1 MGDTVKQVA
10 IMAVAYYTGGAAG
23 AATGAG
29 SGSFAYAAAAALA
42 ATATTIALSK
52 ALGVGGT
59 SDYQTQLSQRSNMV
73 KQPLVTR
80 DTVYGLSKKSGAIL
94 FMESTDSNQ
103 NLHLVIAIASH
114 EIQSFEK
121 IYLNDE
127 ELTLAS
133 GGTDSN
139 GVTQFK
145 VTSPAKYASESKF
158 TNKNRT
164 LILSNYVDIK
174 VGVNLPFGGYAI
186 RDGKGLLKGTTAITV
201 ISDASFTILTTS
213 TINIAG
219 TEYAI
224 ASGGSSSASGDRQ
237 TLNITLSTGLVSDVS
252 ATAITGGG
260 QNVAPIHAQ
269 NIRIQPYRDNANTPL
284 PHLAG
289 TTTTVNYAIIAD
301 QTFVDTSSLTVLVK
315 QHLGADN
322 QLADADLVE
331 LSPTWTNSHTLSGI
345 AYLYVQLKYDA
356 DAFPNGIPNISAE
369 IKGKKLYDFRDASTA
384 YSANPALALYDY
396 LTDTRFG
403 LATPVA
409 NIDTASFTTVANIC
423 DENITLAGGGTEK
436 RYEAN
441 GILFSNITPM
451 DNINELLGSMI
462 GILSY
467 SNGKFF
473 LAGGKYVAPSI
484 TLDESHFISGLTIQT
499 KQSRRSLFNTAKGV
513 FTSPENDW
521 QPSDYPMVASSTF
534 VTEDND
540 ETIFGEVDLPFTTSS
555 SMAQRIAKVAL
566 FKNRQ
571 QMVLKGSV
579 NLSAFNLQVGD
590 TVNINNTRLGF
601 SNKIFQVANWTFV
614 SSPESTGISLSLQ
627 ETSSAVYDWNA
638 EESSFI
644 NDNTNLPTFT
654 TVDTPSLVV
663 EDYLK
668 AYSGIVSTVLII
680 RVTSTF
686 GTTNELQVEYRN
698 TSTDT
703 EFTSL
708 GRAKG
713 TSQKF
718 ELLNAEDGMVYEVR
732 ARAINAFNVSSDYA
746 SATHEVIGKTL
757 VPANVADFAVNVN
770 NNLAVC
776 SWTANEEL
784 DLSHYIIRH
793 TPAITSQ
800 VYGGSTIVANYISK
814 ATNQIAVP
822 AQTGTYMIKAVDV
835 LGLTSE
841 TSTKKIV
848 IRNQIGDNFNAVA
861 TTTQSTGFAGTKTDS
876 EVVARDG
883 VNYLQILLGELFD
896 DHSGNFDSAVGNFD
910 DGGEVANNLDGFYY
924 FNSNPID
931 LGAIYNSYVTTS
943 MTSTRYNPNS
953 VFDSFEGVFDDQVGN
968 FDGNYTEQD
977 DVDAKI
983 QISTSNDNS
992 TYTDYQDYVLG
1003 SYKARY
1009 IKLRVKMTTT
1019 NADSTPAISVLS
1031 AVVDMPDR
1039 TVAVPDTASG
1049 TSGSGKVITFAP
1061 AFKALQ
1067 GLAISTDDLEQNDR
1081 YVISSKSAT
1090 GFTIIFYNGN
1100 GTGSV
1105 VDRTFDFVAKG
1116 YGYLESS

>member
-213 TINIAG
+213 TINIEG

-423 DENITLAGGGTEK
+423 DENITLAAGGTEK

-848 IRNQIGDNFNAVA
+848 IRNQIGDNFNAV
-861 TTTQSTGFAGTKTDS
+861 TSTTQSTGFAGTKTDS

-883 VNYLQILLGELFD
+883 VNYLQIILGELFD

-910 DGGEVANNLDGFYY
+910 DGGEVSPNLDAFYD
-924 FNSNPID
+924 FSTNPID
-931 LGAIYNSYVTTS
+931 LGAIYNSQVTTS
-943 MTSTRYNPNS
+943 MVSTRFNANTL
-953 VFDSFEGVFDDQVGN
+953 FDSFEGLFDDQSGN
-968 FDGNYTEQD
+968 FDGSNTEQD
-977 DVDAKI
+977 DVTASI

-992 TYTDYQDYVLG
+992 TYTDYSDYILG
-1003 SYKARY
+1003 DYKARY

-1019 NADSTPAISVLS
+1019 NADSTPAISALS
-1031 AVVDMPDR
+1031 ATIDMPDR
-1039 TVAVPDTASG
+1039 TVAVANTASTTAG
-1049 TSGSGKVITFAP
+1049 GGKAITFAP
-1061 AFKALQ
+1061 AFKDLQ
-1067 GLAISTDDLEQNDR
+1067 GLGISTSNLATGDFYEL
-1081 YVISSKSAT
+1081 SSKSAT
-1090 GFTIIFYNGN
+1090 GFTIKFKNSG
-1100 GTGSV
+1100 GTV

>member
-10 IMAVAYYTGGAAG
+10 IMAAAYYTGGAAG
-23 AATGAG
+23 AATGAA
-29 SGSFAYAAAAALA
+29 SGTFTYAAAAALA
-42 ATATTIALSK
+42 STATTIALSK
-52 ALGVGGT
+52 ALGAGGT

-133 GGTDSN
+133 AGTDSN

-164 LILSNYVDIK
+164 FILSNYVDIK
-174 VGVNLPFGGYAI
+174 VTVNMPFGGYAI

-201 ISDASFTILTTS
+201 ISDASFTIATTD

-237 TLNITLSTGLVSDVS
+237 TLNITLSSGLVRDVS

-269 NIRIQPYRDNANTPL
+269 NFRIQPYRNNANTPL

-301 QTFVDTSSLTVLVK
+301 QTFLDTSSLTVLVK

-322 QLADADLVE
+322 QLADADLVQN
-331 LSPTWTNSHTLSGI
+331 SPTWTNSHTLSGI

-369 IKGKKLYDFRDASTA
+369 IKGKKLLDFRDGSTA

-396 LTDTRFG
+396 LSDTRFG

-668 AYSGIVSTVLII
+668 AYSGVVSTVLII
-680 RVTSTF
+680 RVASTF

-732 ARAINAFNVSSDYA
+732 ARSINAFNVSSDYA

-757 VPANVADFAVNVN
+757 VPANVTDFAVNVN

-793 TPAITSQ
+793 TPGITGQ

-841 TSTKKIV
+841 TSTKKVV

-883 VNYLQILLGELFD
+883 VNYLQITLGELFD
-896 DHSGNFDSAVGNFD
+896 DHGGNFDSAVGNFD
-910 DGGEVANNLDGFYY
+910 DGGEVSPNLDAFYD
-924 FNSNPID
+924 FSTNPID
-931 LGAIYNSYVTTS
+931 LGAIYNSQVTTS
-943 MTSTRYNPNS
+943 MVSTRFNANTL
-953 VFDSFEGVFDDQVGN
+953 FDSFEGLFDDQSGN
-968 FDGNYTEQD
+968 FDGSNTEQD
-977 DVDAKI
+977 DVTASI

-992 TYTDYQDYVLG
+992 TYTDYSDYILG
-1003 SYKARY
+1003 DYKARY

-1019 NADSTPAISVLS
+1019 NADSTPAISALS
-1031 AVVDMPDR
+1031 ATIDMPDR
-1039 TVAVPDTASG
+1039 TVAVANTASTTAG
-1049 TSGSGKVITFAP
+1049 GGKAITFAP
-1061 AFKALQ
+1061 AFKDLQ
-1067 GLAISTDDLEQNDR
+1067 GLGISTSNLATGDFYEL
-1081 YVISSKSAT
+1081 SSKSAT
-1090 GFTIIFYNGN
+1090 GFTIKFKNSG
-1100 GTGSV
+1100 GTV

>member
-133 GGTDSN
+133 AGTDSN
-139 GVTQFK
+139 GLTQFK
-145 VTSPAKYASESKF
+145 VTSPAKYSTESKF

-423 DENITLAGGGTEK
+423 DENITLAAGGTEK

-848 IRNQIGDNFNAVA
+848 IRNQIGDNFNAV
-861 TTTQSTGFAGTKTDS
+861 TSTTQSTGFAGTKTDS

-883 VNYLQILLGELFD
+883 VNYLQIILGELFD

-910 DGGEVANNLDGFYY
+910 DGGEVSPNLDAFYD
-924 FNSNPID
+924 FSTNPID
-931 LGAIYNSYVTTS
+931 LGAIYNSQVTTS
-943 MTSTRYNPNS
+943 MVSTRFNANTL
-953 VFDSFEGVFDDQVGN
+953 FDSFEGLFDDQSGN
-968 FDGNYTEQD
+968 FDGSNTEQD
-977 DVDAKI
+977 DVTASI

-992 TYTDYQDYVLG
+992 TYTDYSDYILG
-1003 SYKARY
+1003 DYKARY

-1019 NADSTPAISVLS
+1019 NADSTPAISALS
-1031 AVVDMPDR
+1031 ATIDMPDR
-1039 TVAVPDTASG
+1039 TVAVANTASTTAG
-1049 TSGSGKVITFAP
+1049 GGKAITFAP
-1061 AFKALQ
+1061 AFKDLQ
-1067 GLAISTDDLEQNDR
+1067 GLGISTSNLATGDFYEL
-1081 YVISSKSAT
+1081 SSKSAT
-1090 GFTIIFYNGN
+1090 GFTIKFKNSG
-1100 GTGSV
+1100 GTV